1 MTKYFVAQTIP
12 DKILV
17 AKQTFPEKLGRTKK
31 KISYLVLS
39 LTKKTAIDKV

>member
-12 DKILV
+12 GKIDIPR
-17 AKQTFPEKLGRTKK
+17 KTGQDKK